1 MKSKSLLLTVAL
13 ASCLS
18 AHAQSYPSKPITVVV
33 GFPPGGGA
41 DTVTRI
47 ITEKMSHALGQPII
61 VENKPGAGTTLASIQ
76 VAKAAPDGYTLLVGG
91 ANLYGSDQLLFKNAR
106 YDGDKS
112 FTPVS
117 RWTTAPMLLAVN
129 KNLPF
134 NNTHDLIDYAK
145 KNPDK
150 LSYSSSGVGVITH
163 LAGLS
168 FEQAAGVAM
177 QHIPYKGGAP
187 AVQAVA
193 AGEVGLTFGTPPSVL
208 PLAQGGR
215 LKVLGVTSAQRSPL
229 FPDLP
234 GMADAGLKDFNFTF
248 WIGLYGPAGL
258 PPEVAQKLFDA
269 SVVALNDPQLRAK
282 LEKSGNS
289 AAPSRTLAEFR
300 PWALAEGQKY
310 KTLTEKSGATSE

>member
-1 MKSKSLLLTVAL
+1 MKKIIAL
-13 ASCLS
+13 AVLTSSLN
-18 AHAQSYPSKPITVVV
+18 AFAQGFPSKPITVVV

-47 ITEKMSHALGQPII
+47 ITEKMSQILGQPLI
-61 VENKPGAGTTLASIQ
+61 VDNKPGAGTTLASNH
-76 VAKAAPDGYTLLVGG
+76 VVKAAADGHTLLVTSG
-91 ANLYGSDQLLFKNAR
+91 NIYGSDQLLFRNAR

-112 FTPVS
+112 FTPIS
-117 RWTTAPMLLAVN
+117 RWTNAPMLLAVN

-134 NNTHDLIDYAK
+134 SSTKDLIDYAK

-150 LSYSSSGVGVITH
+150 LTYSSSGVGVITH

-168 FEQAAGVAM
+168 FENAAGLKM

-187 AVQAVA
+187 SLQAVA
-193 AGEVGLTFGTPPSVL
+193 AGDVGLTFGTPPSVL

-215 LKVLGVTSAQRSPL
+215 LKVLSVTTAQRSAL
-229 FPDLP
+229 FPELA
-234 GMADAGLKDFNFTF
+234 GMSEAGLKDYDFTF
-248 WIGLYGPAGL
+248 WFGLFGPAGL
-258 PPEVAQKLFDA
+258 PAEVVQKLFDA
-269 SVVALNDPQLRAK
+269 SVAALNDPQVKEK

-289 AAPSRTLAEFR
+289 AAPSKSLVEFR
-300 PWALAEGQKY
+300 QWAVSEGQKY